1 MFFAFALLT
10 LAGALAMLLQKNVIE
25 AGLAMALSF
34 FGVAGLFILLANP
47 VAGALQII
55 VYAGAIL
62 VLVLFVIMLLN
73 AHEEEKAE
81 TARPFQ
87 RWVGAAVAGV
97 LGLALVRLVFTSPA
111 VAKLAAVQPTQSA
124 MTLEKV
130 GEAMF
135 QQHLL
140 SFEVVGLLLLAAMIG
155 AVTLTKKDL

>member
-81 TARPFQ
+81 MARPFQ

-97 LGLALVRLVFTSPA
+97 LGLALVRLIFTSPA
-111 VAKLAAVQPTQSA
+111 LSKLAAVQPAQSA

>member
-55 VYAGAIL
+55 VYSGAIL

-73 AHEEEKAE
+73 AHEEEKAQM
-81 TARPFQ
+81 ARPIQ
-87 RWVGAAVAGV
+87 RWVGVAVAAI
-97 LGLALVRLVFTSPA
+97 LGLTLVRLVLTSQGL
-111 VAKLAAVQPTQSA
+111 AKLATAPQAQAP
-124 MTLEKV
+124 MTLEQV
-130 GEAMF
+130 GETLF
-135 QQHLL
+135 RQHLL

-155 AVTLTKKDL
+155 AITLTKKDL